1 MELAWFFV
9 IYFQSHLG
17 CAKQDNSKKVTVKI
31 GFFIILDMAKKIQ
44 DDNEKLQTF
53 LSDEKNSME
62 EMLQNGLDQAS
73 QACCDTNATLRNDLS
88 QLNDKL
94 QSDMSEVND
103 RLTEQKND
111 QEKLMNNLT
120 VLTDDLTDTIKDLE
134 SKNDQKLQG
143 ISPNSFQKQVTY

>member
-1 MELAWFFV
+1 M
-9 IYFQSHLG
+9 
-17 CAKQDNSKKVTVKI
+17 TVKI
-31 GFFIILDMAKKIQ
+31 PFFIILDMANKIQ

-53 LSDEKNSME
+53 LSDEKNAME

-73 QACCDTNATLRNDLS
+73 QACCDTNAALRNDLS

-94 QSDMSEVND
+94 EGGMSEVNE

-120 VLTDDLTDTIKDLE
+120 LLTDDLTDTIKDLE

-143 ISPNSFQKQVTY
+143 ISTSNNFQK

>member
-1 MELAWFFV
+1 MTV
-9 IYFQSHLG
+9 IETL
-17 CAKQDNSKKVTVKI
+17 KI
-31 GFFIILDMAKKIQ
+31 ASFIILDMANKIQ
-44 DDNEKLQTF
+44 DDSEKLQTF

-134 SKNDQKLQG
+134 SKHDQKLQG
-143 ISPNSFQKQVTY
+143 ISPNSFQKQVTYRHFLQVRNEGKIQKV